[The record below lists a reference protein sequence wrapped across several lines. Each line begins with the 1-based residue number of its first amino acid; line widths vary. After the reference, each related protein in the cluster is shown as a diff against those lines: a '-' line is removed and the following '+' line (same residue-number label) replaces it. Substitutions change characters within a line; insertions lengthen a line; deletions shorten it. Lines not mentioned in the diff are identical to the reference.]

1 MVSSGRNKILPPCW
15 GSWGQVR
22 RARQAE
28 AWWLAVRRRWCPRCQ
43 RGPGWAG
50 PWLRPGRRRDGG
62 YVRQALHGV
71 GAQARKLALVAK
83 PTPKAAKPANKP
95 SRKRHAA

>member
-1 MVSSGRNKILPPCW
+1 MVVGRPAALVSAVPTW
-15 GSWGQVR
+15 S
-22 RARQAE
+22 
-28 AWWLAVRRRWCPRCQ
+28 WLA
-43 RGPGWAG
+43 GP

-83 PTPKAAKPANKP
+83 PTAKAAKPANKP
-95 SRKRHAA
+95 SRNRHAA